1 MRSSVAIVRCD
12 DYNEPRVLNA
22 VRRAVDLIGGI
33 ARFVGPDEL
42 ILVKPNLLAGDP
54 PEHATTTH
62 PAVFGAVVQLL
73 VEAGARVEYGDSPGT
88 GSPAT
93 AARKA
98 GIAAAAERFGARPGR
113 FDEQVELPL
122 PAGNS
127 IGTPSIPVA
136 SVVLAADGIVSVP
149 KLKTHAL
156 MRFTGAVKN
165 QLGCVY
171 GLHKA
176 RMHLIA
182 PEERRLAEIL
192 VEINFTLNPR
202 LYVMDAVVGMEG
214 NGPRGGS
221 PRKVGVI
228 LASTDPIALDA
239 TACRLIALDP
249 VHVPT
254 NVVGQERGHGTHLQ
268 SEIDLLGDPLDEFVC
283 HDFDVIRSPARQ
295 PLLTH
300 LTFMKNLLEPRP
312 VIDSDLCQLCGVCVD
327 ACPVS
332 SKAVQFAGD
341 DRSSPPVF
349 DYDACIRC
357 FCCQEMCPYEAIRVH
372 TPLLGRVPGISRIVS
387 GGR

>member
-1 MRSSVAIVRCD
+1 MGSSVAIVRCE
-12 DYNEPRVLNA
+12 DYDESRVLIA
-22 VRRAVDLIGGI
+22 VRRALDLIGGI
-33 ARFVGPDEL
+33 AGFVRPGEL

-62 PAVFGAVVQLL
+62 PAVFAAVVQLL

-88 GSPAT
+88 GNPAT

-98 GIAAAAERFGARPGR
+98 GIASVAERFGAHPGR
-113 FDEQVELPL
+113 FDEQVELQL

-127 IGTPSIPVA
+127 IGAPSVPVA
-136 SVVLAADGIVSVP
+136 QAVLAADGIVSVP
-149 KLKTHAL
+149 KLKTHVL
-156 MRFTGAVKN
+156 MRLTGAVKN

-171 GLHKA
+171 GFHKA

-182 PEERRLAEIL
+182 PHANRFGEIL
-192 VEINFTLNPR
+192 VDINSALNPR
-202 LYVMDAVVGMEG
+202 LYVMDAVIGMEG

-221 PRKVGVI
+221 PRKIGAI
-228 LASTDPIALDA
+228 LVSADPVALDA

-254 NVVGQERGHGTHLQ
+254 NVVGQERGHGTYLQ
-268 SEIDLLGDPLDEFVC
+268 TEIDLLGDPLDELVC

-300 LTFMKNLLEPRP
+300 LVFMKNLLEPRP
-312 VIDSDLCQLCGVCVD
+312 VIDSDLCKLCGVCVD
-327 ACPVS
+327 ACPVP

-341 DRSSPPVF
+341 EHSSPPVF

-357 FCCQEMCPYEAIRVH
+357 FCCQEMCPHEAIQVR
-372 TPLLGRVPGISRIVS
+372 TPLLGRVPVISRIVS

>member
-12 DYNEPRVLNA
+12 DYDESRVLIA
-22 VRRAVDLIGGI
+22 VRRALDLIGGI
-33 ARFVGPDEL
+33 AGFVRPGEL

-62 PAVFGAVVQLL
+62 PAVFAAVVQLL

-88 GSPAT
+88 GNPAT

-98 GIAAAAERFGARPGR
+98 GIAAAAERSGARPGR
-113 FDEQVELPL
+113 FDEQVELQL

-127 IGTPSIPVA
+127 IGMPGVPVA
-136 SVVLAADGIVSVP
+136 QAVLAADGIVSVP
-149 KLKTHAL
+149 KLKTHVL
-156 MRFTGAVKN
+156 MRLTGAVKN

-171 GLHKA
+171 GFHKA

-182 PEERRLAEIL
+182 PHANRFGEIL
-192 VEINFTLNPR
+192 VDINSALNPR

-221 PRKVGVI
+221 PRKIGAI
-228 LASTDPIALDA
+228 LVSADPVALDA

-254 NVVGQERGHGTHLQ
+254 NVVGHERGHGTYLET
-268 SEIDLLGDPLDEFVC
+268 EIDLLGDPLDELVC
-283 HDFDVIRSPARQ
+283 SDFDVIRSPARQ

-300 LTFMKNLLEPRP
+300 LVFMKNLLEPRP
-312 VIDSDLCQLCGVCVD
+312 TIDSDLCKLCGVCVD
-327 ACPVS
+327 ACPVP
-332 SKAVQFAGD
+332 SKAVQFVGD
-341 DRSSPPVF
+341 EHSLPPVF
-349 DYDACIRC
+349 DYNACIRC
-357 FCCQEMCPYEAIRVH
+357 FCCQEMCPHEAIQVR
-372 TPLLGRVPGISRIVS
+372 TPLLGRLPVISRIVS

>member
-1 MRSSVAIVRCD
+1 MKSSVAIVRCD
-12 DYNEPRVLNA
+12 DYDELRVLNA

-33 ARFVGPDEL
+33 ARFVRPDEL
-42 ILVKPNLLAGDP
+42 ILAKPNLLAGDP
-54 PEHATTTH
+54 PDHATTTH
-62 PAVFGAVVQLL
+62 PAVFAAVVRLL

-93 AARKA
+93 TARKA
-98 GIAAAAERFGARPGR
+98 GIAAAAERFGARPGD
-113 FDEQVELPL
+113 FAGQADLPL
-122 PAGNS
+122 PEGNAVGS
-127 IGTPSIPVA
+127 STIPVA
-136 SVVLAADGIVSVP
+136 RVVLAADGIVSVP

-171 GLHKA
+171 GFHKA

-182 PEERRLAEIL
+182 PEERRFGEIL
-192 VEINFTLNPR
+192 VDINSTLSPR

-221 PRKVGVI
+221 PRKIGAI
-228 LASTDPIALDA
+228 LVSADPVALDA

-254 NVVGQERGHGTHLQ
+254 NVIGQERGHGTHLQ
-268 SEIDLLGDPLDEFVC
+268 TEIDLLGDPLDELVC
-283 HDFDVIRSPARQ
+283 HDFNVIRSPARQ

-300 LTFMKNLLEPRP
+300 FTFMKNLLEPRP
-312 VIDSDLCQLCGVCVD
+312 VIDSDLCKLCGVCVD
-327 ACPVS
+327 ACPVP

-341 DRSSPPVF
+341 DHSSPPVF

-357 FCCQEMCPYEAIRVH
+357 FCCQEMCPYEAIQVR
-372 TPLLGRVPGISRIVS
+372 TPLLGRLPIISRVVG